1 MKNKI
6 DIVKALGIIL
16 VVMAHSCSPMYVSR
30 FSYML
35 CVSIFFIC
43 SGFCFNTKYLSDQ
56 TTFIRKRLTGLYVPF
71 WKWSVFFLLL
81 NHFWFYVGILS
92 EKYGNVTG
100 GVQHPLKIRA
110 WFQSLWSIT
119 FNMSGYDQFLC
130 GAYWFFRALMI
141 VSILWI
147 VLMSLLNAIRP
158 LREKYALCAILVGV
172 AAIVVA
178 WQHCYYGLS
187 MTGVAQGGFRE
198 LMGLYFF
205 ALGFVAR
212 QSLELCRQGAAVTE
226 ASAAPVNSKL
236 SVTLNQANRLCSAS
250 IRVRL
255 LSFLQWINTHR
266 TICTLIA
273 FAGIALLVCYY
284 PVSMS
289 VRMKKAPSILV
300 LALSG
305 ILGFFLISGISC
317 LIDRY
322 VTGRIKRA
330 IIYIG
335 QNTLYIFGFHIFS
348 FKIVSI
354 AIVLCYNLEWGMVGE
369 HPVIFHQPGHW
380 WILYT
385 ITGVAFPLLINH
397 CIRARID
404 RTKK

>member
-16 VVMAHSCSPMYVSR
+16 VVMAHSCSPVYVSR

-35 CVSIFFIC
+35 CVSIFFVC
-43 SGFCFNTKYLSDQ
+43 SGFCFNTKYLNDQ
-56 TTFIRKRLTGLYVPF
+56 TSFIRKRLKGLYVPF

-92 EKYGNVTG
+92 EKYGNVGG

-110 WFQSLWSIT
+110 WLQSLWSIT

-141 VSILWI
+141 VSVLWI
-147 VLMSLLNAIRP
+147 VVMSLFNAIRP
-158 LREKYALCAILVGV
+158 LHQRHTLNAILIGLVTLV
-172 AAIVVA
+172 IA
-178 WQHCYYGLS
+178 WQHSYYGLS
-187 MTGVAQGGFRE
+187 MTGVAQGGQRE

-212 QSLELCRQGAAVTE
+212 QSLELCREGAVIAEVSE
-226 ASAAPVNSKL
+226 APTGHRWSLILKS
-236 SVTLNQANRLCSAS
+236 
-250 IRVRL
+250 RL
-255 LSFLQWINTHR
+255 LSFLKWLNTHR
-266 TICTLIA
+266 TVCTLIA
-273 FAGIALLVCYY
+273 FIGIALLVCYY
-284 PVSMS
+284 PVSMA
-289 VRMKKAPSILV
+289 VRMRKAHSIFV

-322 VTGRIKRA
+322 FAGRIKRA

-335 QNTLYIFGFHIFS
+335 QNTLYIFGFHIFA
-348 FKIVSI
+348 FKIVSVI
-354 AIVLCYNLEWGMVGE
+354 KVLYYHMEWGKVGE
-369 HPVIFHQPGHW
+369 HPVIFDERGHW

-385 ITGVAFPLLINH
+385 IAGVTLPLLINH
-397 CIRARID
+397 CLRVRID